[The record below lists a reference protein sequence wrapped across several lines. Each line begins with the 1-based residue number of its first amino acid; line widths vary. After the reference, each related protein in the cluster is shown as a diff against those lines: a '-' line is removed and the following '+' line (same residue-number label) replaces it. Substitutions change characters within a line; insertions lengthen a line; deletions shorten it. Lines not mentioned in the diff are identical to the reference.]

1 MTVSQWITSPLY
13 FYSLMEIL
21 HIIKI
26 GGNILDDE
34 QKLHS
39 FLKNLIKVQG
49 NKILV
54 HGGGKL
60 ASSLSVKLGI
70 EPKMHN
76 GRRITDLETV
86 RVVTMVYAGWINKSI
101 VAELNSLGASAIG
114 LSGADAQLIPAE
126 KRPVR
131 EIDYGFAGDV
141 LQKKVNGKFLAQLLE
156 SNMLPVIAPI
166 TADDKGQLLNTNADT
181 IASALAVALAA
192 HYEVNLIYCFE
203 KKGVLLDV
211 SKDDSVIGDLD
222 KKRFAELKSQGIIDK
237 GMIPKLENAFDA
249 LDQGVRGVLIG
260 HADDIISLTEKKH
273 EGTLIHN

>member
-1 MTVSQWITSPLY
+1 
-13 FYSLMEIL
+13 MERVC
-21 HIIKI
+21 IIKI

-39 FLKNLIKVQG
+39 FLSNLVKVEG
-49 NKILV
+49 KKILV

-60 ASSLSVKLGI
+60 ASSLSVKLSI

-101 VAELNSLGASAIG
+101 VAKLNALGANAIG
-114 LSGADAQLIPAE
+114 LSGADAKLIPAE

-131 EIDYGFAGDV
+131 DIDYGFAGDV
-141 LQKKVNGKFLAQLLE
+141 LQEKVNGKFLAQLIE
-156 SNMLPVIAPI
+156 SGLLPVIAPI
-166 TADDKGQLLNTNADT
+166 TADDKGQVLNTNADT
-181 IASALAVALAA
+181 IASTLAVALAGN
-192 HYEVNLIYCFE
+192 YEVNLIYCFE

-211 SKDDSVIGDLD
+211 SKEDSVVHEID
-222 KKRFAELKSQGIIDK
+222 KNRFAELKSKGIIDK
-237 GMIPKLENAFDA
+237 GMIPKLDNAFDA
-249 LDQGVRGVLIG
+249 LDKGVHRVLIG
-260 HADDIISLTEKKH
+260 HADDILSLTSQTQH

>member
-1 MTVSQWITSPLY
+1 
-13 FYSLMEIL
+13 MEIL

-26 GGNILDDE
+26 GGDILDDE

-39 FLKNLIKVQG
+39 FLKNLVKVEG
-49 NKILV
+49 KKVLV

-60 ASSLSVKLGI
+60 ASSLSLKLGI
-70 EPKMHN
+70 EPQMHN

-101 VAELNSLGASAIG
+101 VAELNALGANAIG

-131 EIDYGFAGDV
+131 EIDYGYAGDI
-141 LQKKVNGKFLAQLLE
+141 LQEKVNGKFLAQLLE
-156 SNMLPVIAPI
+156 SHMLPVIAPI

-181 IASALAVALAA
+181 IASVLAVRLASR
-192 HYEVNLIYCFE
+192 YEVNLIYCFE

-211 SKDDSVIGDLD
+211 SKDDSVIKDLD
-222 KKRFAELKSQGIIDK
+222 RNRFTELSSQGIFDK

-249 LDQGVRGVLIG
+249 LDKGVNRVLLG
-260 HADDIISLTEKKH
+260 HADAIISLTAQTQH

>member
-1 MTVSQWITSPLY
+1 
-13 FYSLMEIL
+13 MENL

-34 QKLHS
+34 GKLLT
-39 FLKNLIKVQG
+39 FLKNLISVQG
-49 NKILV
+49 KKILV

-60 ASSLSVKLGI
+60 ASTLSVKLGI

-101 VAELNSLGASAIG
+101 VAELNSFGANAIG
-114 LSGADAQLIPAE
+114 LSGADAKIIPAE

-131 EIDYGFAGDV
+131 DIDYGFAGDI
-141 LQKKVNGKFLAQLLE
+141 LQEKVNGKFLAQLLD

-166 TADDKGQLLNTNADT
+166 TADSQGQLLNTNADT
-181 IASALAVALAA
+181 IASALAVALADS
-192 HYEVNLIYCFE
+192 YEVNLIYCFE

-211 SKDDSVIGDLD
+211 SKDDSVISDLD
-222 KKRFAELKSQGIIDK
+222 KNRFAELKTKGIIDK
-237 GMIPKLENAFDA
+237 GMLPKLENAFDA
-249 LDQGVRGVLIG
+249 LDKGVQRVLIG
-260 HADDIISLTEKKH
+260 HADDIVSLTEKKH
-273 EGTLIHN
+273 EGTLIHK

>member
-13 FYSLMEIL
+13 FYSLMKIL

-49 NKILV
+49 NKIIV
-54 HGGGKL
+54 HGGGRL

-131 EIDYGFAGDV
+131 EIDYGFAGDIV
-141 LQKKVNGKFLAQLLE
+141 EEKVNGKFLAQLLE

-237 GMIPKLENAFDA
+237 GMIPKLENAFHA
-249 LDQGVRGVLIG
+249 LDQGVRQVLIG